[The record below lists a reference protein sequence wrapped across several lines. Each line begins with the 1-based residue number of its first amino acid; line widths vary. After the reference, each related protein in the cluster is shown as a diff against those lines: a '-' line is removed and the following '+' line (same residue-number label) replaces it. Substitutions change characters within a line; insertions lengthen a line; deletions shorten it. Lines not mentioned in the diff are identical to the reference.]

1 MQRRKGAD
9 DMAEVIIELELNRRS
24 GVLAAAIAALRHL
37 SLSFTSQQLREQDGS
52 PWLIL
57 TAEGQ
62 VNSLGD
68 VEAVYAPLRGIS
80 AVIDVRV
87 EGQSLVEADQ
97 ETGAEFDGDQSPDSQ
112 PLPATVELEQSAAL
126 APQPLDLPVTLG
138 EQEVLVEEET
148 AENGTDRFSAEVF
161 ARHVLIDAASKES
174 TRESVPA
181 SDDSANE
188 APSENTDSQARG
200 ALKPAMFR
208 RRRRLR

>member
-37 SLSFTSQQLREQDGS
+37 SLSFTSQQLRDQDGT

-62 VNSLGD
+62 VNSLGN

-87 EGQSLVEADQ
+87 DRQSLAEAKQ
-97 ETGAEFDGDQSPDSQ
+97 ETEAGIDGDQSPDLQ
-112 PLPATVELEQSAAL
+112 PSPGAVELQQSADP

-138 EQEVLVEEET
+138 EQEALV
-148 AENGTDRFSAEVF
+148 AEDAAESGADYFSDEVF
-161 ARHVLIDAASKES
+161 ARHVLIDAGSKERIDE
-174 TRESVPA
+174 TVPA

-188 APSENTDSQARG
+188 ATSENLASQARG